1 MSVRQA
7 LRTVTAVVATLC
19 PLPALAQSAWSP
31 AKGEAAITANY
42 QWLVADRHLFSNLT
56 GPELTP
62 MEIEHGIDYQSNSL
76 DLGTV
81 QSHALVVDGLVGLTE
96 RLALSGSIA
105 FIAARYRG
113 AYPENDVFDNT
124 GFHGAVQ
131 DAQLGARYSMTR
143 DLWTLTPF
151 TDFVFPV
158 SDYEVTAHA
167 AHGLGLT
174 MLEVGTS
181 VGRILLSD
189 GAAKG
194 YLQGTVG
201 YAFTRTPGEL
211 GDLSLNRSRATL
223 EGGYFLGRFSLQ
235 GLTVWRRVH
244 GGIEWFTLHHHSDHT
259 HFAGHD
265 QAAAIRDWRYV
276 AGVSFQMSDA
286 MSLEMS
292 YGDFLRGANTHAARV
307 MTVGWS
313 WGFRAFGVPTLGGG
327 FR

>member
-1 MSVRQA
+1 MSVRHASWTAIVA
-7 LRTVTAVVATLC
+7 LAALC
-19 PLPALAQSAWSP
+19 PLPAVAQSAWLP
-31 AKGEAAITANY
+31 AKGEVAVTTNY
-42 QWLVADRHLFSNLT
+42 QWLVADWHLFSNLT

-62 MEIEHGIDYQSNSL
+62 MEIHLGTDFQSNSL
-76 DLGTV
+76 DIGAV
-81 QSHALVVDGLVGLTE
+81 QSHALVVDGSVGLTE

-113 AYPENDVFDNT
+113 DFPENPSFDN
-124 GFHGAVQ
+124 GMFHSAVQ

-143 DLWTLTPF
+143 DLWTVTPF
-151 TDFVFPV
+151 TDFLFPV
-158 SDYEVTAHA
+158 TDYEVLAHA
-167 AHGLGLT
+167 AQGLGLT
-174 MLEVGTS
+174 MLEVGAS
-181 VGRILLSD
+181 VGRILLAD

-201 YAFTRTPGEL
+201 YAFTRSPFEHI
-211 GDLSLNRSRATL
+211 SLNRSRATL

-235 GLTVWRRVH
+235 ALTTWRRVH
-244 GGIEWFTLHHHSDHT
+244 GGIEWSAMDADSHD

-265 QAAAIRDWRYV
+265 QAAATRDWRYV
-276 AGVSFQMSDA
+276 AGVSFQLSDA
-286 MSLEMS
+286 MSVEMS

>member
-1 MSVRQA
+1 MSGRQT
-7 LRTVTAVVATLC
+7 LGTITLAVAALC
-19 PLPALAQSAWSP
+19 PVSALAQSAWLP
-31 AKGEAAITANY
+31 AKGEAAVTTNY
-42 QWLVADRHLFSNLT
+42 QWLVAGRHFFSNLT

-62 MEIEHGIDYQSNSL
+62 MEIRLGTDFQSNSL

-81 QSHALVVDGLVGLTE
+81 QSHALVVDGNVGVTDQ
-96 RLALSGSIA
+96 LALSGSIA

-113 AYPENDVFDNT
+113 AQPENDALDN
-124 GFHGAVQ
+124 GMFHGAVQ
-131 DAQLGARYSMTR
+131 DAQIGARYSITR

-151 TDFVFPV
+151 TDFIFPV
-158 SDYEVTAHA
+158 TDYEVTAHA

-181 VGRILLSD
+181 AGRILLAD

-194 YLQGTVG
+194 YLQGTFG
-201 YAFTRTPGEL
+201 YAFTKSPFE
-211 GDLSLNRSRATL
+211 DIPLNRSRTTV
-223 EGGYFLGRFSLQ
+223 EGGYFLGRVSLQ
-235 GLTVWRRVH
+235 ALTTWRRVH
-244 GGIEWFTLHHHSDHT
+244 GGIDWSEMDVHSHH

-265 QAAAIRDWRYV
+265 QAAATRDWRYV
-276 AGVSFQMSDA
+276 AGVSFQLTDA

-292 YGDFLRGANTHAARV
+292 YGDTLRGANTHAARV